1 MSAAPVRGWA
11 ASLILHGLFLAAVLA
26 WVKPAPAPPL
36 RWRVAVVPAA
46 VDPDSPHLSPS
57 PRRSGTPAP
66 PVPLA
71 PGQASAPAPDR
82 TMATPDE
89 ALAPAPL
96 ADSAAPPA
104 TPPSAG
110 THPPA
115 LASPR
120 PPPLPADAPRAAG
133 PVPASVP
140 SVDPGALPALLAARL
155 AALKRYPL
163 AARRLGQ
170 EGIVVLEATVLADG
184 QAAARVKQSSGHPH
198 LDKAA
203 LRLFESAMASLA
215 GQWTPAAET
224 TLEIP
229 VVYRLEG

>member
-11 ASLILHGLFLAAVLA
+11 ASLILHGLFLAAILA

-46 VDPDSPHLSPS
+46 VDPDSPLPPS
-57 PRRSGTPAP
+57 PRRSRTPAAP
-66 PVPLA
+66 PPLA
-71 PGQASAPAPDR
+71 STLASAPAPAQ
-82 TMATPDE
+82 TVATPGE
-89 ALAPAPL
+89 ARAPAPL

-110 THPPA
+110 AHPPA

-120 PPPLPADAPRAAG
+120 PPPLPADAPRPAG
-133 PVPASVP
+133 PVPASAP
-140 SVDPGALPALLAARL
+140 GVDPGALPALLAARL

-170 EGIVVLEATVLADG
+170 EGIVVLEATVRADG